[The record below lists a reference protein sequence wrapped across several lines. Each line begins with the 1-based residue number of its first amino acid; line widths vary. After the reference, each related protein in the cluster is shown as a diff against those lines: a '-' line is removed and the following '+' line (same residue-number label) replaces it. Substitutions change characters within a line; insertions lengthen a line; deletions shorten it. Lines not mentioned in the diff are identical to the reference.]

1 MLKNSS
7 EGLLSL
13 LMFVPVA
20 GVERRCRL
28 PSQAAFESHSSILR
42 HASDV
47 TRPVRASFLQRKC
60 EKYYHALKRVC
71 GQLIKRSVPQDSS
84 GPASLRLPMP
94 SLGDDNVLS
103 RAEAAA

>member
-1 MLKNSS
+1 MRGRLGLLLRISS

-20 GVERRCRL
+20 GAERRCKL

-47 TRPVRASFLQRKC
+47 TRPVRGSFLQRK
-60 EKYYHALKRVC
+60 
-71 GQLIKRSVPQDSS
+71 
-84 GPASLRLPMP
+84 
-94 SLGDDNVLS
+94 
-103 RAEAAA
+103 

>member
-7 EGLLSL
+7 EGLRSL

-20 GVERRCRL
+20 GVDGCCRL

-47 TRPVRASFLQRKC
+47 TRPVCASVLHQCGNHYYAQADEHILQQGMNSSRSLC
-60 EKYYHALKRVC
+60 ASQTTCAARFIRTCTAALANALAW
-71 GQLIKRSVPQDSS
+71 G
-84 GPASLRLPMP
+84 
-94 SLGDDNVLS
+94 
-103 RAEAAA
+103 

>member
-1 MLKNSS
+1 MMLKTSS

-13 LMFVPVA
+13 LIFVPVA

-60 EKYYHALKRVC
+60 ENYYH
-71 GQLIKRSVPQDSS
+71 D
-84 GPASLRLPMP
+84 
-94 SLGDDNVLS
+94 
-103 RAEAAA
+103 